1 MIILHATTLPLDRKN
16 ILWDNFLKSI
26 SYSIRKF
33 NICEL
38 HVLWDSNL
46 IKYSLNTKISK
57 FYINYSLNFF
67 YNSHVTNLS
76 YYPNPLLFL

>member
-1 MIILHATTLPLDRKN
+1 MIILHATTLHLDRKS

-26 SYSIRKF
+26 PYSIRKF

-38 HVLWDSNL
+38 HVLWDNDL
-46 IKYSLNTKISK
+46 IKYSLNTKISE